1 MTRLPA
7 VPVLAVVAALILG
20 VVVVVSFAAWRM
32 NRPDQLPAGYPTSP
46 RVLPI
51 LCTANACIP
60 AEVVPYVVER
70 QS

>member
-20 VVVVVSFAAWRM
+20 VAVVLFATWRV
-32 NRPDQLPAGYPTSP
+32 NRSEQLPARYPVSP

-51 LCTANACIP
+51 VCTANACIP
-60 AEVVPYVVER
+60 AEVVPYVVRAE
-70 QS
+70 S